1 MLDFLANQTGWYAN
15 FTHSPL
21 FAISLTLLC
30 FQLSQWLY
38 IASKRFP
45 LLHPTIISAAIVAV
59 IIKYFDISY
68 REYFNDSAMM
78 TFLLGPTTVALAI
91 PLYQNAKFIREL
103 FWPITITLILG
114 ASFAA
119 LSAVGLA
126 YAMGAS
132 TETLLSLSTKSLT
145 TPIAMNVSELIGGHT
160 ALAAGGVMV
169 TAVTGLCFGPL
180 ILRAMKISD
189 DRIWG
194 FCLGITAHGTATVL
208 AFERNA
214 KAGAFA
220 SLALCLTGSFS
231 AIAIPIVV
239 TLLK

>member
-1 MLDFLANQTGWYAN
+1 MLDFIQQQTAWYAD
-15 FTHSPL
+15 FVHSPL
-21 FAISLTLLC
+21 FAITLTLLC
-30 FQLSQWLY
+30 FQLSQGVY

-45 LLHPTIISAAIVAV
+45 LLHPTIVSAAIIALV
-59 IIKYFDISY
+59 IQHFGISY
-68 REYFNDSAMM
+68 KEYFTDSYML
-78 TFLLGPTTVALAI
+78 TLLLGPTTVALAI
-91 PLYQNAKFIREL
+91 PLYQNSRYIREL
-103 FWPITITLILG
+103 FWPITITLVLG

-119 LSAVGLA
+119 LSTVGIA
-126 YAMGAS
+126 YFMGADI
-132 TETLLSLSTKSLT
+132 ETLLSLSTKSLT

-180 ILRAMKISD
+180 ILKWMKIND

-214 KAGAFA
+214 KTGAFA

>member
-1 MLDFLANQTGWYAN
+1 MTDFLLPNSAWYSD
-15 FTHSPL
+15 FLVSPL
-21 FAISLTLLC
+21 FAISLTLIC
-30 FQLSQWLY
+30 FQLSQVLY
-38 IASKRFP
+38 LRSQRFP
-45 LLHPTIISAAIVAV
+45 LLHPTIVCAAV
-59 IIKYFDISY
+59 IALLIKQLDISY
-68 REYFNDSAMM
+68 QQYFSDSYIL
-78 TFLLGPTTVALAI
+78 TLLLGPTTVALAI
-91 PLYQNAKFIREL
+91 PLYQNAKYIRQL
-103 FWPITITLILG
+103 FAPIAITLVFG

-145 TPIAMNVSELIGGHT
+145 TPIAMTVTEIIGGNT

-180 ILRAMKISD
+180 LLRWLHIDD

-194 FCLGITAHGTATVL
+194 FCLGISAHGTATVL
-208 AFERNA
+208 AFERSS

-231 AIAIPIVV
+231 AIVIPIVV
-239 TLLK
+239 SLLK

>member
-1 MLDFLANQTGWYAN
+1 MLEFLQNHTAWYADFLR
-15 FTHSPL
+15 SPL
-21 FAISLTLLC
+21 FAITLTLLC
-30 FQLSQWLY
+30 FQLSQAIY
-38 IASKRFP
+38 IATKRFP
-45 LLHPTIISAAIVAV
+45 LLHPTIVSAAAIALV
-59 IIKYFDISY
+59 ITYFDISY
-68 REYFNDSAMM
+68 RQYFQDSYIL
-78 TFLLGPTTVALAI
+78 TLLLGPTTVALAI
-91 PLYQNAKFIREL
+91 PLYQNSRYIREL

-119 LSAVGLA
+119 ASAVGIAWL
-126 YAMGAS
+126 MGAS
-132 TETLLSLSTKSLT
+132 PETLLSLSTKSLT
-145 TPIAMNVSELIGGHT
+145 TPIAMNVSELIGGQT

-180 ILRAMKISD
+180 ILRWLKVND

-214 KAGAFA
+214 KTGAFA

-231 AIAIPIVV
+231 AIVIPIVV
-239 TLLK
+239 TLIK